1 MAHEPLY
8 SLDDDHG
15 LPFPPVAHGAFATR
29 SRHADH
35 YAAERDAMD
44 ARLAAAGV
52 TRAEVRAAMD
62 DLHTTN
68 VAFAI
73 KWARVLKTTHA
84 A

>member
-1 MAHEPLY
+1 
-8 SLDDDHG
+8 
-15 LPFPPVAHGAFATR
+15 
-29 SRHADH
+29 
-35 YAAERDAMD
+35 MD